1 MKVKS
6 RFFAALRTTLALAF
20 VPAAAMAQDSGIV
33 IDTEA
38 PAAAVSTLD
47 GKPANLSQHVG
58 KEPVVMEF
66 WATWCPVCKELA
78 PSMAALKTKYDG
90 KVTFVDVAVSVNQSP
105 ALVQR
110 FVTAHKM
117 AGIQYYDTKGDA
129 TGNYDVPATSYVVV
143 VDRSGKVVYT
153 GVGSDQGPKIEAS
166 IKKILSGSTGP
177 LSPDAK
183 KQ

>member
-1 MKVKS
+1 MKVTS
-6 RFFAALRTTLALAF
+6 RFFAALGTTLALAF
-20 VPAAAMAQDSGIV
+20 VPAMATAQDSGIMLG
-33 IDTEA
+33 TEA
-38 PAAAVSTLD
+38 PGAAVSTLD
-47 GKPANLSQHVG
+47 GKAANLSAHIG

-78 PSMAALKTKYDG
+78 PSMAALKTKYNG

-110 FVTAHKM
+110 FVTAHQM

-143 VDRSGKVVYT
+143 VDKAGKVVYT

-166 IKKILSGSTGP
+166 IKKVLAGSTG
-177 LSPDAK
+177 SVGPDTK
-183 KQ
+183 ER